1 MSRSRNGQLL
11 YGRVTS
17 EKLPDAI
24 MEPDLRRDLTRTV
37 LAVLII
43 GGLIAASLW
52 IVRPFLAATIW
63 ATMIAVTTWPVL
75 RTLQTRLWGKR
86 WLAATVMTAALLLI
100 FVIPLSAAIGT
111 IVANAS
117 EIVDWA
123 NRFSDVKLPR
133 PPEFVEKIPIVG
145 EKTANLWR
153 EYADKG
159 PEELAEIVRPY
170 ASRVAS
176 WFVAEVGN
184 FGLVT
189 LQFLLTVV
197 ISAILYMTGEDAG
210 RWIRRFGRRLAGE
223 RGDQV
228 VRLAGQAIRGVA
240 LGVVVTAF
248 VQSVLGGIG
257 LAIAGVPFA
266 AVLTAVM
273 FMLAL
278 AQIGAVPVLLGAAA
292 WLWWKGDTG
301 WFAALLVWTIV
312 VGSLDNI
319 LRPVLI
325 KKGAD
330 LPLLLIFAGVIG
342 GLFAFGL
349 LGLFVGP
356 VLLAVAYTLLDAW
369 VAETPEA
376 EVNPA
381 TAARRPLHSPPP
393 TAESD

>member
-1 MSRSRNGQLL
+1 
-11 YGRVTS
+11 
-17 EKLPDAI
+17 
-24 MEPDLRRDLTRTV
+24 MEQDPLRRDLTRTV
-37 LAVLII
+37 FAVLII
-43 GGLIAASLW
+43 GGLIAASVW
-52 IVRPFLAATIW
+52 ILRPFLAATIW
-63 ATMIAVTTWPVL
+63 AAMIVVTTWPIL
-75 RTLQTRLWGKR
+75 RGLQSRLWGKR
-86 WLAATVMTAALLLI
+86 WLATTIMTAALLLV
-100 FVIPLSAAIGT
+100 FVAPFSAAIGT

-117 EIVDWA
+117 GIVDWTS
-123 NRFSDVKLPR
+123 RFSEVKLPQ
-133 PPEFVEKIPIVG
+133 PPEFVEKVPVVG
-145 EKTANLWR
+145 DKAAKVWR

-159 PEELAEIVRPY
+159 SEELAEIVKPY
-170 ASRVAS
+170 ATRVAS

-197 ISAILYMTGEDAG
+197 IAAILYMTGDDGA
-210 RWIRRFGRRLAGE
+210 RWVRRFGRRLAGE

-240 LGVVVTAF
+240 LGVVVTALA
-248 VQSVLGGIG
+248 QSVLGGIG

-266 AVLTAVM
+266 AMLTAVM

-278 AQIGAVPVLLGAAA
+278 AQIGPLPVLLGGLA
-292 WLWWKGDTG
+292 WLWWQGNTG
-301 WFAALLVWTIV
+301 WFVALLIWTIV

-319 LRPVLI
+319 LRPILI

-349 LGLFVGP
+349 IGLFVGP

-369 VAETPEA
+369 VKEA
-376 EVNPA
+376 SDADAPA
-381 TAARRPLHSPPP
+381 NAATHAPRTRDAAS
-393 TAESD
+393 ASSERKDNEK